1 MSYLQPSASNLGITS
16 PSPEGRTAA
25 EERWVSYQPYLLSK
39 GYNLR
44 PRYRQDWVPSWETN
58 RQNPHDCEDRGDT
71 LALKVLD
78 ATRVEDGRQVVI
90 KLSVPSPDDRRG
102 TEEVEIL
109 QRFSY
114 SEFEDDPM
122 NHVVPCL
129 DTFPVPDVPGGTFI
143 VTPLLSKYDYPEF
156 WDLGEVHDFLEQ
168 IFDGLEFLHK
178 HDVVHCDIASPNVM
192 MDARPLYDEP
202 FHPFYQTR
210 SLDGKRSIY
219 PKYLR
224 SQRPIRYYF
233 IDFGYAKWFRDDNEP
248 RAVVGWRARE
258 QTPEQEE
265 GHAYDPFKADIYQ
278 LGAIIRR
285 DLIPRIS
292 TLRFLLALARE
303 MTDEDPS
310 RRPSLAQAR
319 QTMNTYFAGLS
330 GREKRWPIVPS
341 NVSFGHKCY
350 ILFSGVTNE
359 VGVFIRSL
367 IRLFT
372 RSR

>member
-71 LALKVLD
+71 LVCSQNTIWLFALISSLAQALKVLD

-102 TEEVEIL
+102 TEEAEIL

-114 SEFEDDPM
+114 SEFEDNPM

-156 WDLGEVHDFLEQ
+156 WDLGEVHNFLEQ
-168 IFDGLEFLHK
+168 IFD
-178 HDVVHCDIASPNVM
+178 
-192 MDARPLYDEP
+192 
-202 FHPFYQTR
+202 
-210 SLDGKRSIY
+210 
-219 PKYLR
+219 
-224 SQRPIRYYF
+224 
-233 IDFGYAKWFRDDNEP
+233 
-248 RAVVGWRARE
+248 
-258 QTPEQEE
+258 
-265 GHAYDPFKADIYQ
+265 
-278 LGAIIRR
+278 
-285 DLIPRIS
+285 
-292 TLRFLLALARE
+292 
-303 MTDEDPS
+303 
-310 RRPSLAQAR
+310 
-319 QTMNTYFAGLS
+319 
-330 GREKRWPIVPS
+330 
-341 NVSFGHKCY
+341 VS
-350 ILFSGVTNE
+350 
-359 VGVFIRSL
+359 
-367 IRLFT
+367 
-372 RSR
+372 